1 MIQTAEALTD
11 LYEADETAWLEA
23 MAELIAEGKQD
34 EVDYAHLQEYLTDM
48 ANRDKREVESRL
60 SVLMMHVLKW
70 THQKKK
76 RSKSWRRT
84 IVNQRRELTK
94 MLKSGVLRKHAGDAL
109 AAVYRDAVDDA
120 VLETGLPTTEFPR
133 ACPYTVQMLLADD
146 LLDR

>member
-1 MIQTAEALTD
+1 MIRTVESLTE
-11 LYEADETAWLEA
+11 LYEADETAWLET
-23 MAELIAEGKQD
+23 MAELIADGRID
-34 EVDYAHLQEYLTDM
+34 ELDCAHLQEFLTDM

-60 SVLMMHVLKW
+60 GVLMMHVLKW
-70 THQKKK
+70 THQEKK

-94 MLKSGVLRKHAGDAL
+94 MLKSGVLRKHAADAL

-133 ACPYTVQMLLADD
+133 ECPYTLQMLLAEDV
-146 LLDR
+146 LRE

>member
-1 MIQTAEALTD
+1 MIQTTESLTD

-23 MAELIAEGKQD
+23 MAELIAEDKND
-34 EVDYAHLQEYLTDM
+34 ELDYAHLQEFLTDM

-60 SVLMMHVLKW
+60 GVLMMHLLKW

-94 MLKSGVLRKHAGDAL
+94 LLKSGVLQRHAADTL
-109 AAVYRDAVDDA
+109 AAVYRDALEDA
-120 VLETGLPTTEFPR
+120 ELETGLPTTEFPPE
-133 ACPYTVQMLLADD
+133 CPYTVEMLLAEDVFGE
-146 LLDR
+146 